1 MTLEL
6 WVLLT
11 SALLGLIHISAA
23 SFTFKAQVGNRYTV
37 GARDENLQPS
47 GIAARLYRAQQN
59 FFETFAI
66 FATCVVVVH
75 LTDAYGAL
83 SYWGSILYLSGRVL
97 FLPLYA
103 AGVPWVRTF
112 SWKLA
117 TLGLVMVG
125 AQAVVSNL

>member
-1 MTLEL
+1 MTVEL
-6 WVLLT
+6 WLLLAA
-11 SALLGLIHISAA
+11 ALLGLIHIAAA

-47 GIAARLYRAQQN
+47 GIAGRLHRAQRN

-75 LTDAYGAL
+75 LTEAYGAL
-83 SYWGSILYLSGRVL
+83 SYWGSVLYLLGRVL

-103 AGVPWVRTF
+103 AGVPWLRTL
-112 SWKLA
+112 SWKFA
-117 TLGLVMVG
+117 TLGLVLVG
-125 AQAVVSNL
+125 LQAVVSNV